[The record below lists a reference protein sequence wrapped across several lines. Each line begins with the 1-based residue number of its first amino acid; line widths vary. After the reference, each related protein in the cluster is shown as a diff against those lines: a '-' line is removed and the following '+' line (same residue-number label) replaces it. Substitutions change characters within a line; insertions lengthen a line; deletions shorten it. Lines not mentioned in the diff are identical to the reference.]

1 MKSPSP
7 IWAAIAVI
15 VARLIFVAVFGM
27 ATAFKFA
34 GIHNT
39 ASFIAAAGFPFALF
53 LAWIAAFFELALV
66 LCFLSGAFFTE
77 ASLAAAAYV
86 VFLGFSFHG
95 PSHWSGNQAEFGSF
109 VDHFTFLAGLLFA
122 AVNGPGDVLVLKR
135 ARNGWGARI
144 E

>member
-1 MKSPSP
+1 MKSLSP
-7 IWAAIAVI
+7 IWAAVAII
-15 VARLIFVAVFGM
+15 VPRLIFAAVFSM

-34 GIHNT
+34 GIHDT

-77 ASLAAAAYV
+77 ASLAAVAFV

-95 PSHWSGNQAEFGSF
+95 PSHWYGNHAEFGSI
-109 VDHFTFLAGLLFA
+109 VDYFTFLAGLLFV
-122 AVNGPGDVLVLKR
+122 AVNGLGDVLVLKR
-135 ARNGWGARI
+135 PCFG
-144 E
+144 

>member
-1 MKSPSP
+1 MKSLSP
-7 IWAAIAVI
+7 IWAAVAIV
-15 VARLIFVAVFGM
+15 VARRICAAVLSM

-34 GIHNT
+34 GIHDT
-39 ASFIAAAGFPFALF
+39 ARFIAAAGFPFALF

-109 VDHFTFLAGLLFA
+109 VEHFTFFAGLLFA

-135 ARNGWGARI
+135 ARNGWHAH
-144 E
+144 